1 MRILIEVGID
11 SEVVDKDIEKA
22 LDILNNLMGRRDG
35 VDDHDISWE
44 LLT

>member
-1 MRILIEVGID
+1 MRILIEVDFGLVVAEDID
-11 SEVVDKDIEKA
+11 EAMDV
-22 LDILNNLMGRRDG
+22 LNNLMGRRDG